1 MLKIIQE
8 LLTGKDGQTH
18 DIARWSWMISLF
30 AVIGFVIYEFVQGR
44 ATVSIREFAES
55 VGIITGAHG
64 AAVLMKKDTEPSPPP
79 SDYVPPPPPP
89 RDYPK

>member
-1 MLKIIQE
+1 MIKILRE
-8 LLTGKDGQTH
+8 LLTGKDGKTH

-30 AVIGFVIYEFVQGR
+30 AAIGFVIYEFVSGT
-44 ATVSIREFAES
+44 AVSLREFAES
-55 VGIITGAHG
+55 VGIIAGAHG
-64 AAVLMKKDTEPSPPP
+64 ASVWAKKDTEPSPPP